1 MSMATAKKIETK
13 TNFFMK
19 LKTKDRKSVASDCL
33 VIMQTVVEI
42 AKAWLKSQNYDH
54 VTLVE

>member
-1 MSMATAKKIETK
+1 MATAKKIETK